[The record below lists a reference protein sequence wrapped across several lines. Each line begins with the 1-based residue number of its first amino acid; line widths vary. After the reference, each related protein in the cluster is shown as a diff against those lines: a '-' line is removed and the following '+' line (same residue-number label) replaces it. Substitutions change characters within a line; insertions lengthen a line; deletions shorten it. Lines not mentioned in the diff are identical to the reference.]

1 MKSIGPIKVSSIFYH
16 IKEIISN
23 WCTITLIKSIYFHF
37 KFTQR
42 IKILDR
48 YTTKPSD
55 EKLAAIKTKLTF
67 EYNDVSNAIAES
79 FGQIVFEQSIFYVG
93 SDVNEHCYCG

>member
-1 MKSIGPIKVSSIFYH
+1 M
-16 IKEIISN
+16 
-23 WCTITLIKSIYFHF
+23 
-37 KFTQR
+37 
-42 IKILDR
+42 
-48 YTTKPSD
+48 TKPSD